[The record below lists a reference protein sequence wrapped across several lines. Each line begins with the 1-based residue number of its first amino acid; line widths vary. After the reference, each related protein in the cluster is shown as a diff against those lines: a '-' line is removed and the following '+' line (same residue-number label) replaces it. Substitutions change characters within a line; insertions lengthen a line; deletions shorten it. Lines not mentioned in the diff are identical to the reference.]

1 MQNAPNG
8 LPLPEMLEK
17 FINDGGNIIKSDDGD
32 WRLTIE
38 PPPEELKT
46 LFPEDAL
53 VFAANEAGD
62 FLFIRRSASGQQA
75 YGEEVSVFWHDEKRC
90 EVYSEQLPALLQQ
103 IEPAA
108 SSREK
113 IYYHGGQTEV
123 KLGDEVSARDLIL
136 RKNGRVAYVPGVS
149 KRNRELERSGMAWIG
164 IRFSKDIIGGAW
176 VEPETSWV
184 KKSVRFI
191 RRSDEPFNEI
201 GPNESFK

>member
-1 MQNAPNG
+1 MSNAPNG
-8 LPLPEMLEK
+8 LALPEGLGK
-17 FINDGGNIIKSDDGD
+17 FIDDGGEIIKSDDGD

-38 PPPEELKT
+38 PPLEELKAF
-46 LFPEDAL
+46 FPEDAL

-62 FLFIRRSASGQQA
+62 FLFVRRSATDRQA
-75 YGEEVSVFWHDEKRC
+75 YGEEVYVYWHDEKRW

-103 IEPAA
+103 IEPAV
-108 SSREK
+108 SSRRK
-113 IYYHGGQTEV
+113 IYYHGGKTEV
-123 KLGDEVSARDLIL
+123 KLGDEVSARDLLL

-164 IRFSKDIIGGAW
+164 IRFSKDTISGAW

-191 RRSDEPFNEI
+191 RRSDEHIDEI
-201 GPNESFK
+201 GPNESFD